1 MILIFLWGLVAAL
14 VGHGILK
21 ADEYGSAASML
32 GGMSLTMRV
41 WGESLTATMR
51 SLVFQGPEFTGL
63 PRAFVKAAIGESA
76 RHPGLHT
83 VPALRSAL
91 AAHERVWE
99 QFRQREVTWVLRH
112 SDMMGAFHSDP
123 AAIALWAPASTKME
137 RTKRE
142 LEEARSRICR
152 VIVLNPTACE
162 SVAQQAGYLE
172 DRLRFEEEVVRL
184 WEEVLYISPRLN
196 VSEFWITTQ
205 SYTQLHTQLHTQLQT
220 PTQTPTQTQ
229 DASGILDKWRA
240 WNRKRA
246 ELYNVTNPDEPRI
259 RSLLQVA
266 TDMSSNLTD
275 HYWLRTLTESLM
287 NGELWN
293 TCMDHV
299 MAREGRVRELMTA
312 TGINDLLKTH
322 DLILN
327 ASLRTVTQTEERRMI
342 QDWFAEAA
350 NYAWWLGEDIPGIVR
365 RCLAQTAG
373 DCTRIGPTEI
383 VTLTAQQDTRMRIVE
398 DWSRRILIG
407 LWNGLPAIGLILVLE
422 VVLLC
427 VDRRMPLPPPHHL
440 LPQKPQ
446 VMILRLESADGQIL
460 GERQLSLRDQ

>member
-1 MILIFLWGLVAAL
+1 
-14 VGHGILK
+14 
-21 ADEYGSAASML
+21 
-32 GGMSLTMRV
+32 
-41 WGESLTATMR
+41 
-51 SLVFQGPEFTGL
+51 
-63 PRAFVKAAIGESA
+63 
-76 RHPGLHT
+76 
-83 VPALRSAL
+83 
-91 AAHERVWE
+91 
-99 QFRQREVTWVLRH
+99 
-112 SDMMGAFHSDP
+112 
-123 AAIALWAPASTKME
+123 
-137 RTKRE
+137 
-142 LEEARSRICR
+142 
-152 VIVLNPTACE
+152 
-162 SVAQQAGYLE
+162 
-172 DRLRFEEEVVRL
+172 
-184 WEEVLYISPRLN
+184 
-196 VSEFWITTQ
+196 
-205 SYTQLHTQLHTQLQT
+205 
-220 PTQTPTQTQ
+220 
-229 DASGILDKWRA
+229 
-240 WNRKRA
+240 
-246 ELYNVTNPDEPRI
+246 
-259 RSLLQVA
+259 
-266 TDMSSNLTD
+266 
-275 HYWLRTLTESLM
+275 
-287 NGELWN
+287 
-293 TCMDHV
+293 MDHV